1 MSPQFHFDWD
11 DSNIGHLRRH
21 KVTPQE
27 FEEVLL
33 NDPLDLEYET
43 ETGEERYK
51 SLGATRLGRILIA
64 VWIVRDGSIRA
75 ITAYPANAQYRKTF
89 LLCRGAS

>member
-1 MSPQFHFDWD
+1 MSSQFQFDWD

-43 ETGEERYK
+43 GTGEERYK
-51 SLGATRLGRILIA
+51 SLGATR
-64 VWIVRDGSIRA
+64 
-75 ITAYPANAQYRKTF
+75 
-89 LLCRGAS
+89 

>member
-1 MSPQFHFDWD
+1 MLAQFRFDWD
-11 DSNIGHLRRH
+11 DSNVGHLRRH
-21 KVTPQE
+21 KVTPIE

-33 NDPLDLEYET
+33 NEPLDLEYET

-64 VWIVRDGSIRA
+64 VWMVRDGSIRA
-75 ITAYPANAQYRKTF
+75 ITAYPASAQYRKTY
-89 LLCRGAS
+89 LRYRGAS